1 MGISRMAI
9 TKALN
14 GNPTLHTMECIAQ
27 AIGCDVAEF
36 FTDGAQQCVCPHCG
50 RPLTIRIE

>member
-1 MGISRMAI
+1 MGITNI
-9 TKALN
+9 ALNQHIN
-14 GNPTLHTMECIAQ
+14 GNPSVAVLERIAQ